1 MGRVR
6 TKTTKRSAK
15 FIVEKYYPKLTL
27 DFDTNKRITDEVAI
41 VPSKRMRNKI
51 AGYVT
56 HLMRRMQKG
65 PVRGVSIK
73 LQEEERERRDNY
85 VPDVSV
91 IDQDSIN
98 IDSGAPSRVAV
109 AKRRVAK
116 SCPLTHHQQQRPR
129 RCCARW
135 TLETSRTS
143 TLCRCTR
150 RRTATAA
157 LATAATARRAAT
169 KLDFMC
175 CKKNNR
181 PVPFGA
187 TNHATCF
194 SFNWPLS
201 CRRAFSRSARA
212 SRPPPCAAR
221 SACRCRAAAARR
233 RRWLAPS
240 AA

>member
-91 IDQDSIN
+91 IDQESIN
-98 IDSGAPSRVAV
+98 IDSETKEMLRAMDFGNLKGVNVVPLHAPSYNNNSRFGD
-109 AKRRVAK
+109 RGDR
-116 SCPLTHHQQQRPR
+116 PPR
-129 RCCARW
+129 R
-135 TLETSRTS
+135 
-143 TLCRCTR
+143 
-150 RRTATAA
+150 
-157 LATAATARRAAT
+157 
-169 KLDFMC
+169 
-175 CKKNNR
+175 N
-181 PVPFGA
+181 
-187 TNHATCF
+187 
-194 SFNWPLS
+194 
-201 CRRAFSRSARA
+201 
-212 SRPPPCAAR
+212 
-221 SACRCRAAAARR
+221 
-233 RRWLAPS
+233 
-240 AA
+240 